1 MLAVRRPFMAV
12 FYFCTTDDV
21 RLIRAQRRRD
31 GFFFFVYYDFYFFTP
46 STLTLVVASR
56 WRAKKVIRY
65 VRRHCL
71 EFHRA
76 KIQTAWQRDLHHS
89 GWAVERRTRAPELR
103 QPA

>member
-1 MLAVRRPFMAV
+1 MAV
-12 FYFCTTDDV
+12 FHFGTTDDV
-21 RLIRAQRRRD
+21 RLIRAQRRRNV
-31 GFFFFVYYDFYFFTP
+31 FFVDVYYDFDCLTP

-56 WRAKKVIRY
+56 WRAKRVIRY

-76 KIQTAWQRDLHHS
+76 KIQTAWQRDLHDT